1 VTVTTQQVAVDATQQ
16 PRCPTQQSARGQVH
30 RPGTKNYSNEELT
43 SFLNC
48 IKSVLLLGRE
58 MWQLV
63 ANLHATNFPHCCR
76 NATSIQRKYLKLANE
91 QPGSGN
97 PTISRVTFLAK
108 EIKEATN
115 VKAGVSNLDLS
126 DFFSDDLAADDD
138 DDLDDITGPDG
149 GVDNNP
155 VPTSVEVASASA
167 SVNRRASDP
176 SVLSSACNIS
186 SGGNIKKVILK
197 KTCTNLLVSAMEDS
211 TSGTASA
218 MSTIISS
225 DNFLKKLS

>member
-1 VTVTTQQVAVDATQQ
+1 
-16 PRCPTQQSARGQVH
+16 
-30 RPGTKNYSNEELT
+30 
-43 SFLNC
+43 
-48 IKSVLLLGRE
+48 VLLLGRE
-58 MWQLV
+58 MWQVV
-63 ANLHATNFPHCCR
+63 ANLHAINFPHCHH

-97 PTISRVTFLAK
+97 PTMSRVTLLAK
-108 EIKEATN
+108 EVKEAIN
-115 VKAGVSNLDLS
+115 VKAGVSNPDLS
-126 DFFSDDLAADDD
+126 DFFSDDLAADDG
-138 DDLDDITGPDG
+138 DDLDDITGLDG

-167 SVNRRASDP
+167 SASVNWRASDP

-197 KTCTNLLVSAMEDS
+197 TGTNLLVSAMEDS

-218 MSTIISS
+218 MSSIMQQRQ
-225 DNFLKKLS
+225 LSEEAEWRFRRMECEDECRRREEEREEMHRKREED